1 MKYCAHVK
9 YKLDEYVLIEA
20 NSEEEAYDKIEDVVH
35 PYAED
40 IEVISIY
47 REE

>member
-35 PYAED
+35 PDAED